1 MKNLRNLMTGFVL
14 AVVIMLGV
22 GTANAGIL
30 MSDFKGEAPQPCTE
44 TNTKVDNGVIVTGL
58 TGVIVT
64 GFTGVI
70 VTGFTGVIVTGA
82 IETKTDCGILMTD

>member
-1 MKNLRNLMTGFVL
+1 MTGFVL
-14 AVVIMLGV
+14 AAVLMLGV

-30 MSDFKGEAPQPCTE
+30 MTDGFKDTTPQPCTE
-44 TNTKVDNGVIVTGL
+44 PDTRVDNGVIVTGL

-82 IETKTDCGILMTD
+82 VDTQEDCGVIVTG

>member
-14 AVVIMLGV
+14 AAVIMFGV

-30 MSDFKGEAPQPCTE
+30 MSDFKETTPQSCTE
-44 TNTKVDNGVIVTGL
+44 PETKIDYGVIVTGL
-58 TGVIVT
+58 V
-64 GFTGVI
+64 GVI

-82 IETKTDCGILMTD
+82 VDTQTDCGVIVTG

>member
-14 AVVIMLGV
+14 AAILMLGV

-30 MSDFKGEAPQPCTE
+30 MSDLKETAPQTCTE
-44 TNTKVDNGVIVTGL
+44 PETKIDYGVIVTGL
-58 TGVIVT
+58 V
-64 GFTGVI
+64 GVI

-82 IETKTDCGILMTD
+82 VDTNTECGVIVTG